1 MRMMSNLLVEV
12 IGEAIPLDRR
22 RVVIRLS
29 GLDERQGDDDQVVL
43 GRIQCISVGPE
54 QDWTGKSGSRMGSS
68 KSEMVE
74 DAFKT
79 VARKGHCLFDE
90 GTKTLFA
97 PQNIKIDIETMMNA
111 VGGNRSNIIKQSVI
125 EYMISLLLLFSGNGD
140 TYDECTPLDVS
151 KDSMVASDNLNEVWV
166 DCKA

>member
-1 MRMMSNLLVEV
+1 MNVKSMMIKSL
-12 IGEAIPLDRR
+12 IIAIN
-22 RVVIRLS
+22 
-29 GLDERQGDDDQVVL
+29 QVVL

-74 DAFKT
+74 DASKT

-97 PQNIKIDIETMMNA
+97 PQNIKT
-111 VGGNRSNIIKQSVI
+111 VPSYQSI
-125 EYMISLLLLFSGNGD
+125 RE
-140 TYDECTPLDVS
+140 
-151 KDSMVASDNLNEVWV
+151 SMLQCV
-166 DCKA
+166 